1 MTQTGMA
8 DRRMEED
15 FLQRVEQEA
24 RQALRELLDQ
34 AKLNEGDILA
44 VG

>member
-8 DRRMEED
+8 DRMEED

-24 RQALRELLDQ
+24 GQACGSFSIRQS
-34 AKLNEGDILA
+34 
-44 VG
+44 